1 MSKEYY
7 LFVDGQKVV
16 VTKEIYQ
23 AYWKMENREKYL
35 RQLDKKHQLLCFS
48 DLDHDGNFEDNLV
61 DTSVDVEKLVEAKTR
76 IEALYEA
83 LAVLN
88 SEEREIINALYFDE
102 QTTRAVA
109 SKRGLHQTT
118 LLRKRNR
125 ILKKLREILEEK
137 I

>member
-35 RQLDKKHQLLCFS
+35 RQLDKKYQLLCFS
-48 DLDHDGNFEDNLV
+48 DLDHDGNFEGNLV

-88 SEEREIINALYFDE
+88 NEEREIINALYFDE

-109 SKRGLHQTT
+109 NKRGLHQTT